1 MSNINPLSNLSSTNT
16 TSNESLGQIAT
27 QVWDKNGTVTVIG
40 VGAVLGLGIYAL
52 YKLMKW

>member
-16 TSNESLGQIAT
+16 SDESLGQIAT
-27 QVWDKNGTVTVIG
+27 QVWDKNGTVTIIG